1 MVGVHLA
8 HLPEHAVGR
17 RVEEPDVPT
26 WSGLG
31 FALGLRS
38 ESGFGFGLGVRL
50 RCSVVGLGLRF
61 GLDVPTQ
68 RVDDDRPAG

>member
-8 HLPEHAVGR
+8 HLPEHAVGS

-31 FALGLRS
+31 FALGLGS
-38 ESGFGFGLGVRL
+38 GSGFGFGLGVRV
-50 RCSVVGLGLRF
+50 RC
-61 GLDVPTQ
+61 
-68 RVDDDRPAG
+68 